1 MFRRSPA
8 TVSSKQR
15 DDDVINLDIV
25 VLAIVTTLT
34 IVLPIYYI
42 SHP

>member
-8 TVSSKQR
+8 TVSLKR
-15 DDDVINLDIV
+15 KDDAAINLDIV
-25 VLAIVTTLT
+25 VFAIVTMLT

-42 SHP
+42 GHP